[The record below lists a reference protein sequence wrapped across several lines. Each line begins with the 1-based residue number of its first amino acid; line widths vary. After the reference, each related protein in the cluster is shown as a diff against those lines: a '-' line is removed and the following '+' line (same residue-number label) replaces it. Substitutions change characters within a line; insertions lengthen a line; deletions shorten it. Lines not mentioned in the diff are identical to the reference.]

1 MPETQKAFVGN
12 CSPDKKSYS
21 SPKHC
26 VPPTYPSRELVQ
38 QEQIYPSPADQL
50 EEITLKEQRADIT
63 ALPAPTAPPPLSP
76 PSAQPLTKQF
86 SQLFPPLPK
95 DSESDTDSDSGD

>member
-1 MPETQKAFVGN
+1 MPETQKAFVEN

-63 ALPAPTAPPPLSP
+63 ALPAPTAPPASIPTICTATHETILAVVSTT
-76 PSAQPLTKQF
+76 AKGQ
-86 SQLFPPLPK
+86 
-95 DSESDTDSDSGD
+95 

>member
-1 MPETQKAFVGN
+1 MPETQKAFVEN

-50 EEITLKEQRADIT
+50 EEITFKRTESRYYCT
-63 ALPAPTAPPPLSP
+63 ACSYSP
-76 PSAQPLTKQF
+76 PASIPTICTATHETILTVASTTAKGQ
-86 SQLFPPLPK
+86 
-95 DSESDTDSDSGD
+95 